1 MKLKVGVCLKERG
14 TIPGEEQE
22 GRSTRRPVER
32 PEGRYLYAAEGRCG
46 AERRDRR

>member
-1 MKLKVGVCLKERG
+1 MKERG
-14 TIPGEEQE
+14 TMPEEQE
-22 GRSTRRPVER
+22 GRSTRRPGER